1 MKFRFYIKN
10 INIKK
15 HRNKII
21 LHLSVIIFF
30 FILSFI
36 INRFPQGSY
45 IAGGDWPGFIPT
57 LENLKNFSF
66 TWHGI
71 SQGGYSIF
79 NIGFPFWAFQYVLYN
94 LGFSLPTIA
103 NLIIFLFLI
112 GSFYNFFFALEI
124 ICAGIKLNIK
134 FLASLVYALN
144 IFTFIIFTGTVV
156 LAWGYSGFFFIYI
169 FIPLIFALFIKTIN
183 NFTIKNVLS
192 FSVLFFISAISY
204 MNPAFLFGLFFLEFL
219 FFLIIF
225 FRSKIG
231 YKFKTFRNAT
241 LIFIIQLFLCSYF
254 FVPWVIDSFSSI
266 PQLVQG
272 GVLLPDYLTV
282 IKNNSFSIINT
293 FSLSNAGYYFPSHNL
308 YFNLE
313 KINLIVPFSLGYIFV
328 LILSL
333 FFQKKKQEKEW
344 INFMIFFLLLFF
356 LLMRF
361 TPPFDKIN
369 YYIYKIPIF
378 GVFRSPEKLFVFLP
392 FFFII
397 LLALLLNFSKFS
409 KKVTSILLIIL
420 ILIPFPFYIGGIP
433 KYLGSVNIYKASHI
447 IKIPDDYL
455 AIKSILNKENL
466 DLSII
471 DLPPNYETNVWQR
484 YPELNYYGVTPFGTL
499 YKNRYII
506 TSTFEHLSL
515 ANKSFEDYN
524 LEGKTDINKFLG
536 LIQKFSG
543 KYILI
548 HKDLDKES
556 MDHSVLIYETIF
568 KLESL
573 DIIKKI
579 EDNNHFTLFEL
590 DKKYLVPLISSDN
603 NTKLYF
609 QKISPVKYKIY
620 ISGLKEKTNIEF
632 HQSYHLWWKI
642 YINSYSKNNWLD
654 QNYYYANTN
663 TIEYKPDFRVI
674 DFEDF
679 SYLWKNS
686 IFDKEHSLVKGYA
699 NNWEISTDYIKNN
712 FPNKFYKE
720 NSDGSIDISLT
731 FYFKDQIYFYSSLIL
746 IGLFF
751 SSLVAYMIFKKI
763 KIRKKN
769 NEYR

>member
-1 MKFRFYIKN
+1 MKFKFYIKN
-10 INIKK
+10 INLKNN
-15 HRNKII
+15 RNKII

-30 FILSFI
+30 FILAFI

-66 TWHGI
+66 TWSGI
-71 SQGGYSIF
+71 SQGGYSIL

-112 GSFYNFFFALEI
+112 GSFYSFFFGLEI
-124 ICAGIKLNIK
+124 ICADIKLNIK
-134 FLASLVYALN
+134 FLVSLVYALN
-144 IFTFIIFTGTVV
+144 IFTFSVFDIRFNTLGF
-156 LAWGYSGFFFIYI
+156 SGFFFIYV

-183 NFTIKNVLS
+183 NFTIKNVLF
-192 FSVLFFISAISY
+192 FSGLFFISTISY
-204 MNPAFLFGLFFLEFL
+204 MNPAFLIGLFFLEFL

-225 FRSKIG
+225 FRSKIRD
-231 YKFKTFRNAT
+231 KFKTFKNASFV
-241 LIFIIQLFLCSYF
+241 FIIQFFLCSYF
-254 FVPWVIDSFSSI
+254 LIPWVVTSFANI
-266 PQLVQG
+266 PELVNG
-272 GVLLPDYLTV
+272 SGRLPDYLSL
-282 IKNNSFSIINT
+282 IKTNSFSIINT
-293 FSLSNAGYYFPSHNL
+293 FSLTSRPFNFPFYNL

-313 KINLIVPFSLGYIFV
+313 NINLIVPFSLGYIFI
-328 LILSL
+328 LILAL

-344 INFMIFFLLLFF
+344 INFMIFFLMLFF

-369 YYIYKIPIF
+369 YYIYKIPVF
-378 GVFRSPEKLFVFLP
+378 GVFRDPEKLFIFLP

-409 KKVTSILLIIL
+409 KKVTSTFLIIL
-420 ILIPFPFYIGGIP
+420 VLIPFPFYIGGIP
-433 KYLGSVNIYKASHI
+433 KYLGSANYWNAKSI

-455 AIKSILNKENL
+455 NIKSILDKENL

-471 DLPPNYETNVWQR
+471 DLPPSFDWQR
-484 YPELNYYGVTPFGTL
+484 YPELNYYGINPFGML
-499 YKNRYII
+499 YKNRYIAA
-506 TSTFEHLSL
+506 SNYESSSH
-515 ANKSFEDYN
+515 NKSFEDYN
-524 LEGKTDINKFLG
+524 LEGKIDINKFLG

-556 MDHSVLIYETIF
+556 MDHSILIYETIF
-568 KLESL
+568 KLENL
-573 DIIKKI
+573 DIIKEI
-579 EDNNHFTLFEL
+579 EDNKHFTLYEL

-609 QKISPVKYKIY
+609 QKISPVKYKVF

-632 HQSYHLWWKI
+632 HQSYHFWWKV
-642 YINSYSKNNWLD
+642 YIDSDPKNNWGDL
-654 QNYYYANTN
+654 NHYYTDTN
-663 TIEYKPDFRVI
+663 TIEYKPVFRVI

-699 NNWEISTDYIKNN
+699 NSWVINPDYIKEN
-712 FPNKFYKE
+712 FSNKFYKE

-731 FYFKDQIYFYSSLIL
+731 FYFKGQIYFYSGLIL

-751 SSLVAYMIFKKI
+751 SSLGAFIIFKKI

-769 NEYR
+769 NEYM